1 MNANVEFH
9 RNCLKFIMPIP
20 IIHQTT
26 FNPNLQSSF
35 PTRRPAHPAIH
46 IPYLIIHTAILH
58 CDKRRLNLHKRSP
71 DAQITCTIRRKRG
84 CGRRCVSRVGSCRD
98 DRSILQS
105 AIARAGVIAGPVTST
120 GFLDHQHR
128 FGCVPSPGLP
138 ISSPVESDRVAE
150 PWFQAQP
157 RPKPIHSPRMAD
169 WYGNVADPIERLQ
182 VMGTMHQQSLDKCK
196 DVIRSQA
203 SVVAAADCAAGFSNS
218 GYPVNFNEV
227 NRERD
232 LRRQENIAEYAEFS
246 DGQKWHPYQV
256 GSWLLE

>member
-1 MNANVEFH
+1 MRE
-9 RNCLKFIMPIP
+9 
-20 IIHQTT
+20 
-26 FNPNLQSSF
+26 QS
-35 PTRRPAHPAIH
+35 RE
-46 IPYLIIHTAILH
+46 L
-58 CDKRRLNLHKRSP
+58 
-71 DAQITCTIRRKRG
+71 
-84 CGRRCVSRVGSCRD
+84 SR
-98 DRSILQS
+98 RSILQS

-256 GSWLLE
+256 GSWLLEWTCPLRYLMSVAMEIWISVMLLWSHGTISRRYFALTVYLCAKL